1 MDSLSP
7 GHISSFFKVDRR
19 RAQTELREALDHLPR
34 APGVSLMRDSG
45 GKIIYI
51 GPAQSLRNR
60 VRSYFTPRAF
70 DGRGQFMALVS
81 NVREV
86 EYIVTDSDREALIL
100 ESNLVKEHKP
110 RYNITL
116 KDDKKYPYIKVTA

>member
-1 MDSLSP
+1 
-7 GHISSFFKVDRR
+7 
-19 RAQTELREALDHLPR
+19 
-34 APGVSLMRDSG
+34 MRDSG

-51 GPAQSLRNR
+51 GKAKSLRNR
-60 VRSYFTPRAF
+60 VRSYCTPRAF

-86 EYIVTDSDREALIL
+86 EYIVSDSDREALIL

-116 KDDKKYPYIKVTA
+116 KDDKKYPYIKVTAEPFPRIIITRDLEKDGGQYLGPYTNVKALRTVLNLMHK